1 MAQRQN
7 SGRSEHVVITTCSY
21 DCGARCLLKVH
32 VSDGK
37 ITHIGTDD
45 QRGAGLK
52 ACVRGLS
59 QKDVVYSPQRLTRP
73 LKRTGARG
81 RGEFEPISWDE
92 ALDTICKELQRI
104 KETYGSQA
112 IFLMDYYGNEGALR
126 HSRKAS
132 TRFFNLFGGCTKA
145 HGNTSMEAAMFA
157 AQHTLGTIDTGNS
170 HDNLLH
176 SKLIILWGWDPLISR
191 FGPDTASYL
200 AQANKQGARIVCVD
214 PRLCPSAKAWA
225 QKWIPLKPATDTA
238 MLIAMA
244 HVMITQQLY
253 DQSFIDTYTEGFEAF
268 KAYVLGDED
277 GLPKTP
283 EWASPITGVKADDI
297 HQLAVEYAT
306 TKPAALCTGWAA
318 GRTAA
323 GEQFHRAAITLAAMT
338 ANIGIKGGHVAGG
351 THVMNLGNLAITLP
365 VPHRDNPSVH
375 VADIYDAL
383 LEGQSGGYPADI
395 KLLYIVGCNLLNQ
408 FQNTNKGL
416 KALKI
421 PELIVVHELF
431 MTATAR
437 FADIVLPISHY
448 MEEEDIGVPWGG
460 GPYYIYM
467 NQVIKP
473 LAQTRSDLSI
483 FTELASR
490 LGLEGFNS
498 KPDRE
503 WLREFAEAT
512 AELPAFEDF
521 RHKGVK
527 CIHLKEPF
535 IAFQEQIENPDRH
548 PFATASG
555 KIEIYSRSIAK
566 LKDPRIPPIPKYIE
580 PWEGPTDS
588 RSKTYPLQLVSP
600 HARTR
605 VNSQFDNI
613 PSLKAKAD
621 DTIWISREDADHR
634 RIADGERVLV
644 YNDRGALRT
653 IAKITDRIAAGVA
666 SLDAGAWYNP
676 DPEGIDNGG
685 CVNVLT
691 IDKGSPCGAFASNSC
706 LVEIKLDRSGFKVPD
721 QI

>member
-1 MAQRQN
+1 MAQKQKPGN
-7 SGRSEHVVITTCSY
+7 NEQVVTTTCPY

-37 ITHIGTDD
+37 ITRIGTDNK
-45 QRGAGLK
+45 RGPGLK
-52 ACVRGLS
+52 ACIRGLS

-73 LKRTGARG
+73 LKRTGERG
-81 RGEFEPISWDE
+81 SGNFEPISWNE
-92 ALDTICKELQRI
+92 ALDTICKELNRI
-104 KETYGSQA
+104 KEAYGSHA
-112 IFLMDYYGNEGALR
+112 IFLMDYYGNQGALR
-126 HSRKAS
+126 HTKKVS

-145 HGNTSMEAAMFA
+145 YGNTSMEAAMFA
-157 AQHTLGTIDTGNS
+157 AQSTLGTIYNGNS
-170 HDNLLH
+170 HDSFLH

-200 AQANKQGARIVCVD
+200 AQAKKHGAKIVCVD

-238 MLIAMA
+238 MLVAMA
-244 HVMITQQLY
+244 YVMITQQRY
-253 DQSFIDTYTEGFEAF
+253 DQSFIDTYTEGFDAF

-277 GLPKTP
+277 RVPKTP
-283 EWASPITGVKADDI
+283 EWASAITGVRASDI
-297 HQLAVEYAT
+297 HQLAIEYAT

-351 THVMNLGNLAITLP
+351 TNVVKLGNLAKSFP
-365 VPHRDNPSVH
+365 VPVRDNPSVN

-408 FQNTNKGL
+408 FQNINKGV

-421 PELIVVHELF
+421 PELIVIHELF
-431 MTATAR
+431 MTPTAR
-437 FADIVLPISHY
+437 YADIVLPISHY
-448 MEEEDIGVPWGG
+448 MEEEDIGMPWGG

-473 LAQTRSDLSI
+473 LAETRSDLSI

-490 LGLEGFNS
+490 LGLEDFNPKS
-498 KPDRE
+498 ERE

-521 RHKGVK
+521 RRKGVER
-527 CIHLKEPF
+527 IELSEPF

-548 PFATASG
+548 PFPTASG

-566 LKDPRIPPIPKYIE
+566 MNDPLIPPIPKYIE

-588 RSKTYPLQLVSP
+588 RSNTYPIQLVSP

-613 PSLKAKAD
+613 PSLKEKAD
-621 DTIWISREDADHR
+621 DTIWISREDAGRR
-634 RIADGERVLV
+634 RIADGDRVLV

-653 IAKITDRIAAGVA
+653 IAKVTDRIMPGVA

-691 IDKGSPCGAFASNSC
+691 VDKMSPCGAFACNSC
-706 LVEIKLDRSGFKVPD
+706 LVEIRPD
-721 QI
+721 KERQ